1 MGNEIKASKIIMDE
15 RLKEVVSDVDS
26 KKSRIIELEKR
37 VKDLKQ
43 SSEEKLGDKDK
54 ELSQRLETMVKMED
68 SIKEHKEK
76 IESCEK
82 QLKYAHEE
90 HKNNLE
96 NLKGQLL
103 NNENQESSKIDLLI
117 ETHKTEIEEKNN

>member
-1 MGNEIKASKIIMDE
+1 
-15 RLKEVVSDVDS
+15 
-26 KKSRIIELEKR
+26 
-37 VKDLKQ
+37 
-43 SSEEKLGDKDK
+43 
-54 ELSQRLETMVKMED
+54 MEA

-76 IESCEK
+76 IETCEK

-117 ETHKTEIEEKNN
+117 ETHKTEIEEKNNEVSKLKERLQVLEESSKELQERLDYNLESSMKTEEE